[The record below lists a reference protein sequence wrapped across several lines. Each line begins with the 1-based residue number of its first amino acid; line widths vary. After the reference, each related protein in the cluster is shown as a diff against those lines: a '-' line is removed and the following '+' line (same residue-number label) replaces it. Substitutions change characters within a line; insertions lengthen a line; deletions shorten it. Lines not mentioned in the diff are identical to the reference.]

1 MALVNWLPIG
11 FNLPDGSHTKQA
23 LYEGPGWQII
33 DTASGKRALLA
44 KEDLAQRWIN
54 ALISLF
60 RSHLMCIF
68 QPKFEEALV

>member
-44 KEDLAQRWIN
+44 KEDLPNGGYPQAYWRP
-54 ALISLF
+54 AYYLRF
-60 RSHLMCIF
+60 HL
-68 QPKFEEALV
+68 AR